1 MLCSISF
8 SGSDRQV
15 GGRALDPPR
24 HRGSRSRNRPRL
36 AAPLSDDTTTLHPIP
51 TTQPQPVVAWLV
63 VTAAS
68 TPGAVGRSFK
78 ISGEESVIG
87 RSPEAQVRLMEEG
100 VSRKHARII
109 RTAEGKFELTDLA
122 STNGTYLN
130 GTRLGGP
137 GRLDEGDRVQLGGQ
151 CSLRFTFKETSDGDE
166 NLREALAAAQVAT
179 FSLDLRSSV
188 ISWNETVER
197 VVGAPAGTLSR
208 TALPTMD
215 FVHADDRERVRG
227 AVDAAVQG
235 RRQFDAEFRF
245 IRPGAEGSLWV
256 AAKGNVM
263 RDADD
268 TPLRI
273 VGTLMD
279 VSARKQTEQE
289 LRREA
294 LLFGS
299 LNDGVIFLDLQGNV
313 VDWNTSAE
321 RLFGYSKGE
330 VLGRAWSD
338 VLKLSESNLQA
349 TVLAA
354 LKRYG
359 RWSREV
365 VALRKDGSETFCE
378 VTVVPLR
385 DAEGRHIATIAVHRD
400 IGERRAMQAQ
410 LLVAS
415 RLASVGTLAAGV
427 AHEINNPLAFVN
439 ANVLYLADE
448 LERFRT
454 ALGPATD
461 EILQLVAETR
471 QGVERIGLIVRDLKA
486 FSRVDS
492 EDVSAVVD
500 VRKVL
505 AFAEKMAGKE
515 MRQRARVLRDIQ
527 QVPMVKANESRLG
540 QVFLNLLLN
549 AAQAIPDGAAAEHE
563 IRIRTRTDGLGRA
576 VVEVSDTGR
585 GIPEELRARV
595 FDPFFTT
602 KPVGEGTGLGLSICL
617 GIVRSLGGEI
627 LLESEVGEGSTFRV
641 ALPPHQPERV
651 TAVYPAAEAP
661 PAQPV
666 RLLVVDDE
674 PYICTA
680 IQRLLRRE
688 HRVTA
693 LTTVREAL
701 ALLETGERFD
711 VILSDLMMPEQNGED
726 FYKELHRVAPDQAK
740 RMIFMTGGAFTPR
753 SEEFLRSSPVPQVAK
768 PISLEMLQGA
778 IRQVVEATSRS

>member
-1 MLCSISF
+1 M
-8 SGSDRQV
+8 
-15 GGRALDPPR
+15 
-24 HRGSRSRNRPRL
+24 
-36 AAPLSDDTTTLHPIP
+36 SDDTTTLQPIP
-51 TTQPQPVVAWLV
+51 TTQPQPVTAWLV
-63 VTAAS
+63 VTAGS
-68 TPGAVGRSFK
+68 TAGTVGRTFKISAEENIVGRS
-78 ISGEESVIG
+78 
-87 RSPEAQVRLMEEG
+87 PDAQVRLLEEG
-100 VSRKHARII
+100 VSRRHARIF
-109 RTAEGKFELTDLA
+109 RNGDGKFELSDLG

-130 GTRLGGP
+130 GTRLTGP
-137 GRLDEGDRVQLGGQ
+137 GRLDEGDRIQLGGQ
-151 CSLRFTFKETSDGDE
+151 CSLRFSFHESSDGDE

-179 FSLDLRSSV
+179 FSLDLRSQV
-188 ISWNETVER
+188 IAWSETVER
-197 VVGAPAGTLSR
+197 VVGAAAGTLCR
-208 TALPTMD
+208 TSLPMMD
-215 FVHADDRERVRG
+215 FVHPDDRERVRAAVDG
-227 AVDAAVQG
+227 AVK
-235 RRQFDAEFRF
+235 RHRQLDAEFRF
-245 IRPGAEGSLWV
+245 LCPGNDSALWV
-256 AAKGNVM
+256 AAKGNVL

-299 LNDGVIFLDLQGNV
+299 LNDGVIFLDLQGQV
-313 VDWNTSAE
+313 VDWNASAE

-338 VLKLSESNLQA
+338 VLRLTEHNLQG

-385 DAEGRHIATIAVHRD
+385 DSDGRHIATIAVHRD

-448 LERFRT
+448 LERFRS

-515 MRQRARVLRDIQ
+515 MRQRARVIRDIQ
-527 QVPMVKANESRLG
+527 PVPMVKANESRLG

-549 AAQAIPDGAAAEHE
+549 AAQAIPDGAAAENE

-627 LLESEVGEGSTFRV
+627 LLESEVDEGSTFRV
-641 ALPPHQPERV
+641 ALPAHQPERA
-651 TAVYPAAEAP
+651 TAVFPAP
-661 PAQPV
+661 GVPATARV
-666 RLLVVDDE
+666 KLLVVDDE

-688 HRVTA
+688 HQVTA
-693 LTTVREAL
+693 LTTVREAM
-701 ALLETGERFD
+701 ALLDTGERFD

-726 FYKELHRVAPDQAK
+726 FYKELSRIAPDQAR
-740 RMIFMTGGAFTPR
+740 RMIFMTGGAFTTR

-778 IRQVVEATSRS
+778 IRQVVLRASQAA

>member
-1 MLCSISF
+1 M
-8 SGSDRQV
+8 
-15 GGRALDPPR
+15 
-24 HRGSRSRNRPRL
+24 
-36 AAPLSDDTTTLHPIP
+36 SDDTTTLHPIP
-51 TTQPQPVVAWLV
+51 TTQPQPVTAWLV
-63 VTAAS
+63 VTAGS
-68 TPGAVGRSFK
+68 SPGTVGRSFK
-78 ISGEESVIG
+78 INGDESIVG

-100 VSRKHARII
+100 VSRKHARIL
-109 RTAEGKFELTDLA
+109 RSAEGKFELTDLG

-130 GTRLGGP
+130 GTRLTGP

-151 CSLRFTFKETSDGDE
+151 CSLRFTFKESSDGDE
-166 NLREALAAAQVAT
+166 NLREALAAAHVAT
-179 FSLDLRSSV
+179 FSLDLRNQI
-188 ISWNETVER
+188 ISWSETVER

-208 TALPTMD
+208 SALPMMD

-227 AVDAAVQG
+227 AVEAAVQG
-235 RRQFDAEFRF
+235 RRQLDAEFRF
-245 IRPGAEGSLWV
+245 IRPGAEGALWV

-294 LLFGS
+294 LLFES

-313 VDWNTSAE
+313 VDWNSSAE

-338 VLKLSESNLQA
+338 VLKLSEHNLQA

-354 LKRYG
+354 LRRYG

-427 AHEINNPLAFVN
+427 AHGINNPLAFVN

-448 LERFRT
+448 LERFRS

-461 EILQLVAETR
+461 EVLQLVAETR
-471 QGVERIGLIVRDLKA
+471 QGVERIRPHRPRPQGLQPGRLGG
-486 FSRVDS
+486 RVGAGRRAQGARLRR
-492 EDVSAVVD
+492 EDGRQGDAAAGARASVSIQPVPTVEGQRVAARPGVP
-500 VRKVL
+500 
-505 AFAEKMAGKE
+505 EPP
-515 MRQRARVLRDIQ
+515 RQRRAGHPRGTPR
-527 QVPMVKANESRLG
+527 PRTRSAS
-540 QVFLNLLLN
+540 
-549 AAQAIPDGAAAEHE
+549 
-563 IRIRTRTDGLGRA
+563 RTRTDGRA
-576 VVEVSDTGR
+576 GSSSRSSDTGR
-585 GIPEELRARV
+585 GIP
-595 FDPFFTT
+595 P
-602 KPVGEGTGLGLSICL
+602 
-617 GIVRSLGGEI
+617 
-627 LLESEVGEGSTFRV
+627 EVGPRPGVRRRSSPPSRSASAPGSACRSATASCAASAARSPSRAEVGKGSIFRV
-641 ALPPHQPERV
+641 ASCHQPERSTQV
-651 TAVYPAAEAP
+651 FPAPELP
-661 PAQPV
+661 PPRRV

-674 PYICTA
+674 PKICSA
-680 IQRLLRRE
+680 IHRLLRRE
-688 HRVTA
+688 HGVTA
-693 LTTVREAL
+693 LTTARDAL
-701 ALLETGERFD
+701 PRIEDGRALRRDPLRPHDAGAERD
-711 VILSDLMMPEQNGED
+711 GPLQRAQ
-726 FYKELHRVAPDQAK
+726 RVAPDQAQ
-740 RMIFMTGGAFTPR
+740 RVVLLTGGAFTPR

-778 IRQVVEATSRS
+778 IRQVVKATSRN

>member
-1 MLCSISF
+1 
-8 SGSDRQV
+8 V
-15 GGRALDPPR
+15 
-24 HRGSRSRNRPRL
+24 
-36 AAPLSDDTTTLHPIP
+36 SDDTTTLHPIP
-51 TTQPQPVVAWLV
+51 TTQPQPVAAWLV

-68 TPGAVGRSFK
+68 TPGTVGRTFKINGEESIVGRS
-78 ISGEESVIG
+78 
-87 RSPEAQVRLMEEG
+87 PDAQVRLMEEG
-100 VSRKHARII
+100 VSRKHARIL
-109 RTAEGKFELTDLA
+109 RSADGKFELADLG

-130 GTRLGGP
+130 GTRLSGP

-151 CSLRFTFKETSDGDE
+151 CSLRFTFKESSDGDE
-166 NLREALAAAQVAT
+166 NLREALAAAHVAT
-179 FSLDLRSSV
+179 FSLDLRNK
-188 ISWNETVER
+188 IIGWNETVER

-208 TALPTMD
+208 SALPMMD
-215 FVHADDRERVRG
+215 FVHTDDQERVRA
-227 AVDAAVQG
+227 AVESAVQG
-235 RRQFDAEFRF
+235 RRQLDAEFRF
-245 IRPGAEGSLWV
+245 IRPGTEGALWV

-294 LLFGS
+294 LLFES
-299 LNDGVIFLDLQGNV
+299 LNDGVIFLDLQGGV

-330 VLGRAWSD
+330 VLGRPWSE
-338 VLKLSESNLQA
+338 VLRLSEHNLQA

-448 LERFRT
+448 LERFRS

-461 EILQLVAETR
+461 EVLQLVTETR

-492 EDVSAVVD
+492 EDVSALVD

-527 QVPMVKANESRLG
+527 QVPTVKANESRLG

-585 GIPEELRARV
+585 GIPEDLRARV

-602 KPVGEGTGLGLSICL
+602 RPVGEGTGLGLSICL

-627 LLESEVGEGSTFRV
+627 LLESEVGKGSTFRV
-641 ALPPHQPERV
+641 ALPAHQPER
-651 TAVYPAAEAP
+651 AAQVFAAP
-661 PAQPV
+661 ELPPPQRV
-666 RLLVVDDE
+666 KLLVVDDE

-726 FYKELHRVAPDQAK
+726 FYKELNRVAPDQAQ

-778 IRQVVEATSRS
+778 IRQVVEATSGS

>member
-1 MLCSISF
+1 M
-8 SGSDRQV
+8 
-15 GGRALDPPR
+15 
-24 HRGSRSRNRPRL
+24 
-36 AAPLSDDTTTLHPIP
+36 SDDTTTLHPIP
-51 TTQPQPVVAWLV
+51 TTQPQPVTAWLV
-63 VTAAS
+63 VTVAS
-68 TPGAVGRSFK
+68 TPGTVGRSFK
-78 ISGEESVIG
+78 INGEESIVG

-109 RTAEGKFELTDLA
+109 RTIEGKFELTDLG

-130 GTRLGGP
+130 GTRLAGP

-166 NLREALAAAQVAT
+166 NLREALAAAHVAT
-179 FSLDLRSSV
+179 FSLDLRNGI
-188 ISWNETVER
+188 ISWSETVER
-197 VVGAPAGTLSR
+197 VVSAPAGTLSR
-208 TALPTMD
+208 SALPMMD
-215 FVHADDRERVRG
+215 FVHTDDRDRVRG
-227 AVDAAVQG
+227 AVEAAVG
-235 RRQFDAEFRF
+235 GPRQFDAEFRF
-245 IRPGAEGSLWV
+245 VRPGAEGALWV

-294 LLFGS
+294 LLFES
-299 LNDGVIFLDLQGNV
+299 LNDGVIFLDLQGSV
-313 VDWNTSAE
+313 VDWNSSAE

-338 VLKLSESNLQA
+338 VLKLSENNLQA

-448 LERFRT
+448 LERFRA

-461 EILQLVAETR
+461 EILQLVTETR

-492 EDVSAVVD
+492 EDVSALVD

-515 MRQRARVLRDIQ
+515 MRQRARVVRELQ

-540 QVFLNLLLN
+540 QVFLNILLN
-549 AAQAIPDGAAAEHE
+549 AAQAIPDGAAAENE

-627 LLESEVGEGSTFRV
+627 LLESEVGKGSTFRV
-641 ALPPHQPERV
+641 ALPAHQPERA
-651 TAVYPAAEAP
+651 TAVFPARELP
-661 PAQPV
+661 SPQRV
-666 RLLVVDDE
+666 KLLVVDDE

-726 FYKELHRVAPDQAK
+726 FYKELNRVAPDQAK

-753 SEEFLRSSPVPQVAK
+753 SEEFLRSSPVPQVSK

-778 IRQVVEATSRS
+778 IRQVVEATSRN

>member
-1 MLCSISF
+1 M
-8 SGSDRQV
+8 
-15 GGRALDPPR
+15 
-24 HRGSRSRNRPRL
+24 
-36 AAPLSDDTTTLHPIP
+36 SDDTTTLHPIP
-51 TTQPQPVVAWLV
+51 TTQPQPVAAWLV

-68 TPGAVGRSFK
+68 TPGTVGRTFKINGEESIVGRS
-78 ISGEESVIG
+78 
-87 RSPEAQVRLMEEG
+87 PDAQVRLMEEG
-100 VSRKHARII
+100 VSRKHARIL
-109 RTAEGKFELTDLA
+109 RSADGKFELADLG

-130 GTRLGGP
+130 GTRLSGP

-151 CSLRFTFKETSDGDE
+151 CSLRFTFKESSDGDE
-166 NLREALAAAQVAT
+166 NLREALAAAHVAT
-179 FSLDLRSSV
+179 FSLDLRNK
-188 ISWNETVER
+188 IIGWNETVER
-197 VVGAPAGTLSR
+197 VVGAPAGTLSHS
-208 TALPTMD
+208 ALPMMD
-215 FVHADDRERVRG
+215 FVHTDDQERVRA
-227 AVDAAVQG
+227 AVESAVQG
-235 RRQFDAEFRF
+235 RRQLDAEFRF
-245 IRPGAEGSLWV
+245 IRPGTEGGLWV

-294 LLFGS
+294 LLFES
-299 LNDGVIFLDLQGNV
+299 LNDGVIFLDLQGGV

-330 VLGRAWSD
+330 VLGRPWSE
-338 VLKLSESNLQA
+338 VLRLSEHNLQA

-448 LERFRT
+448 LERFRS

-461 EILQLVAETR
+461 EVLQLVTETR

-492 EDVSAVVD
+492 EDVSALVD

-527 QVPMVKANESRLG
+527 QVPTVKANESRLG

-585 GIPEELRARV
+585 GIPEDLRARV

-602 KPVGEGTGLGLSICL
+602 RPVGEGTGLGLSICL

-627 LLESEVGEGSTFRV
+627 LLESEVGKGSTFRV
-641 ALPPHQPERV
+641 ALPAHQPER
-651 TAVYPAAEAP
+651 AAQVFAAP
-661 PAQPV
+661 ELPPPQRV
-666 RLLVVDDE
+666 KLLVVDDE

-726 FYKELHRVAPDQAK
+726 FYKELNRVAPDQAQ

-778 IRQVVEATSRS
+778 IRQVVEATSGS

>member
-1 MLCSISF
+1 
-8 SGSDRQV
+8 
-15 GGRALDPPR
+15 
-24 HRGSRSRNRPRL
+24 
-36 AAPLSDDTTTLHPIP
+36 
-51 TTQPQPVVAWLV
+51 
-63 VTAAS
+63 
-68 TPGAVGRSFK
+68 
-78 ISGEESVIG
+78 
-87 RSPEAQVRLMEEG
+87 
-100 VSRKHARII
+100 
-109 RTAEGKFELTDLA
+109 
-122 STNGTYLN
+122 
-130 GTRLGGP
+130 
-137 GRLDEGDRVQLGGQ
+137 
-151 CSLRFTFKETSDGDE
+151 
-166 NLREALAAAQVAT
+166 
-179 FSLDLRSSV
+179 
-188 ISWNETVER
+188 
-197 VVGAPAGTLSR
+197 
-208 TALPTMD
+208 
-215 FVHADDRERVRG
+215 
-227 AVDAAVQG
+227 
-235 RRQFDAEFRF
+235 
-245 IRPGAEGSLWV
+245 
-256 AAKGNVM
+256 
-263 RDADD
+263 
-268 TPLRI
+268 
-273 VGTLMD
+273 MD

-294 LLFGS
+294 LLFES
-299 LNDGVIFLDLQGNV
+299 LNDGVIFLDLQGSV

-338 VLKLSESNLQA
+338 VLKLSEHNLQA

-385 DAEGRHIATIAVHRD
+385 DADGRHIATIAVHRD

-439 ANVLYLADE
+439 ANILYLADE
-448 LERFRT
+448 LERFRS
-454 ALGPATD
+454 AVGPATD

-492 EDVSAVVD
+492 EDTSAVVD

-515 MRQRARVLRDIQ
+515 MRQRARVVRDIQ

-549 AAQAIPDGAAAEHE
+549 AAQAIPDGAAPENE

-585 GIPEELRARV
+585 GIPEDLRARV

-617 GIVRSLGGEI
+617 GIVRSIGGEI

-641 ALPPHQPERV
+641 ALPPHQPDRATAIFPSPDLPPQRV
-651 TAVYPAAEAP
+651 K
-661 PAQPV
+661 
-666 RLLVVDDE
+666 LLVVDDE

-701 ALLETGERFD
+701 ALLESGERFD

-726 FYKELHRVAPDQAK
+726 FYKELNRVAPDQAK
-740 RMIFMTGGAFTPR
+740 RMIFMTGGAFTAR

-778 IRQVVEATSRS
+778 IRQVVAATARN

>member
-1 MLCSISF
+1 M
-8 SGSDRQV
+8 
-15 GGRALDPPR
+15 
-24 HRGSRSRNRPRL
+24 
-36 AAPLSDDTTTLHPIP
+36 SDDTTTLQPIP
-51 TTQPQPVVAWLV
+51 TTQPQPVTAWLV
-63 VTAAS
+63 VTAGS
-68 TPGAVGRSFK
+68 SPGVVGRSFR
-78 ISGEESVIG
+78 INVEEALIG
-87 RSPEAQVRLMEEG
+87 RSPEAQVRLLEEG
-100 VSRKHARII
+100 VSRRHARLT
-109 RTAEGKFELTDLA
+109 RSPEGNYALVDLG

-130 GTRLGGP
+130 GTRLEGSAS
-137 GRLDEGDRVQLGGQ
+137 RLEEGDRVQLGGQ
-151 CSLRFTFKETSDGDE
+151 CTLRFSFYESSDGDE

-179 FSLDLRSSV
+179 FSLDFRSQV

-208 TALPTMD
+208 TALPFLE
-215 FVHADDRERVRG
+215 FVHPDDRGRLS
-227 AVDAAVQG
+227 AAAEAAAEG
-235 RRQFDAEFRF
+235 RRQFDTEFRF
-245 IRPGAEGSLWV
+245 IRPDSDGALWV
-256 AAKGNVM
+256 AAKGNVL
-263 RDADD
+263 RDVDD

-294 LLFGS
+294 LLFES
-299 LNDGVIFLDLQGNV
+299 LNDGVIFLDLQGNI
-313 VDWNTSAE
+313 VDWNSSAE
-321 RLFGYSKGE
+321 RLFGYCKGE
-330 VLGRAWSD
+330 VLGRSWSE
-338 VLKLSESNLQA
+338 VLKLAEPNLQA

-354 LKRYG
+354 LKRFG

-365 VALRKDGSETFCE
+365 VALRKDGSESFCE
-378 VTVVPLR
+378 VTVLPLR
-385 DAEGRHIATIAVHRD
+385 DADGRHIASIGVHRD

-439 ANVLYLADE
+439 ANVLYLGDE
-448 LERFRT
+448 LERHRQ
-454 ALGPATD
+454 AVGPATD
-461 EILQLVAETR
+461 ELLQLVAETR

-492 EDVSAVVD
+492 EDISSVVD

-515 MRQRARVLRDIQ
+515 MRQRARVVREIQ
-527 QVPMVKANESRLG
+527 PVPPVKANESRLG

-549 AAQAIPDGAAAEHE
+549 AAQAIPDGAAPDHE

-585 GIPEELRARV
+585 GIPEDLRARV

-627 LLESEVGEGSTFRV
+627 LLDSEVGRGSTFRV
-641 ALPPHQPERV
+641 ALPAHQAERT
-651 TAVYPAAEAP
+651 TAVFPAPELP
-661 PAQPV
+661 SQPRV

-674 PYICTA
+674 PYICSA

-688 HRVTA
+688 HQVTA
-693 LTTVREAL
+693 LTTVKDAMSL
-701 ALLETGERFD
+701 VQGGERFD

-726 FYKELHRVAPDQAK
+726 FYKELNRVDPDQAR
-740 RMIFMTGGAFTPR
+740 RMIFMTGGAYTPR
-753 SEEFLRSSPVPQVAK
+753 SEEFLRSSRLPQVSK
-768 PISLEMLQGA
+768 PLSLEVLQGA
-778 IRQVVEATSRS
+778 IRQVVDNASGA

>member
-1 MLCSISF
+1 
-8 SGSDRQV
+8 
-15 GGRALDPPR
+15 
-24 HRGSRSRNRPRL
+24 
-36 AAPLSDDTTTLHPIP
+36 LSDDTTTLHPIP

-100 VSRKHARII
+100 VSRRHARII
-109 RTAEGKFELTDLA
+109 RSAEGKFELTDLG

-130 GTRLGGP
+130 GTRVGGP

-208 TALPTMD
+208 TALPMVD
-215 FVHADDRERVRG
+215 FVHADDGDRIRG
-227 AVDAAVQG
+227 AVDSAVQG

-515 MRQRARVLRDIQ
+515 MRQRARLLRDIQ

-549 AAQAIPDGAAAEHE
+549 AAQAIPDGAAAENE
-563 IRIRTRTDGLGRA
+563 IRVRTRTDGLGRA

-627 LLESEVGEGSTFRV
+627 LLESEVGKGSTFRV
-641 ALPPHQPERV
+641 ALPPHQPERT
-651 TAVYPAAEAP
+651 TAVFPAPEAP
-661 PAQPV
+661 PQQPV
-666 RLLVVDDE
+666 KLLVVDDE

>member
-1 MLCSISF
+1 
-8 SGSDRQV
+8 V
-15 GGRALDPPR
+15 
-24 HRGSRSRNRPRL
+24 
-36 AAPLSDDTTTLHPIP
+36 SDDTTTLHPIP
-51 TTQPQPVVAWLV
+51 TTQPQPVAAWLV

-68 TPGAVGRSFK
+68 TPGTVGRSFK
-78 ISGEESVIG
+78 INGDESIVG
-87 RSPEAQVRLMEEG
+87 RSPEAQVRLLEEG

-109 RTAEGKFELTDLA
+109 RSPEGKFELTDLG

-130 GTRLGGP
+130 GTRLAGP

-166 NLREALAAAQVAT
+166 NLREALAAAHVAT
-179 FSLDLRSSV
+179 FSLDLRNE
-188 ISWNETVER
+188 IITWNETVEQ

-208 TALPTMD
+208 SALPMMD
-215 FVHADDRERVRG
+215 FVHSDDRARVRSL
-227 AVDAAVQG
+227 VESAVQG

-245 IRPGAEGSLWV
+245 IRPGGEGALWV

-294 LLFGS
+294 LLFES
-299 LNDGVIFLDLQGNV
+299 LNDGVIFLDLQGSV
-313 VDWNTSAE
+313 VDWNSSAE

-338 VLKLSESNLQA
+338 VLKLSEHNLQA

-439 ANVLYLADE
+439 ANILYLADE
-448 LERFRT
+448 LERFRS
-454 ALGPATD
+454 AVGPATD

-492 EDVSAVVD
+492 EDTSAVVD

-515 MRQRARVLRDIQ
+515 MRQRARVVRDIQ
-527 QVPMVKANESRLG
+527 PVPMVKANESRLG

-549 AAQAIPDGAAAEHE
+549 AAQAIPDGAATENE

-585 GIPEELRARV
+585 GIPEDLRARV

-641 ALPPHQPERV
+641 ALPPHQPDRATVVFPNAELPPLQRV
-651 TAVYPAAEAP
+651 K
-661 PAQPV
+661 
-666 RLLVVDDE
+666 LLVVDDE

-701 ALLETGERFD
+701 ALLESGERFD

-726 FYKELHRVAPDQAK
+726 FYKELNRVAPDQAR

-753 SEEFLRSSPVPQVAK
+753 SEEFLRTSPVPQVAK

-778 IRQVVEATSRS
+778 IRQVVEATAPS

>member
-1 MLCSISF
+1 
-8 SGSDRQV
+8 
-15 GGRALDPPR
+15 
-24 HRGSRSRNRPRL
+24 
-36 AAPLSDDTTTLHPIP
+36 
-51 TTQPQPVVAWLV
+51 
-63 VTAAS
+63 
-68 TPGAVGRSFK
+68 
-78 ISGEESVIG
+78 
-87 RSPEAQVRLMEEG
+87 
-100 VSRKHARII
+100 
-109 RTAEGKFELTDLA
+109 
-122 STNGTYLN
+122 
-130 GTRLGGP
+130 
-137 GRLDEGDRVQLGGQ
+137 
-151 CSLRFTFKETSDGDE
+151 
-166 NLREALAAAQVAT
+166 
-179 FSLDLRSSV
+179 
-188 ISWNETVER
+188 
-197 VVGAPAGTLSR
+197 
-208 TALPTMD
+208 
-215 FVHADDRERVRG
+215 
-227 AVDAAVQG
+227 
-235 RRQFDAEFRF
+235 
-245 IRPGAEGSLWV
+245 V

-448 LERFRT
+448 LERFRS

-585 GIPEELRARV
+585 GIPRSCGPGSSTPSSLPSRWARARA
-595 FDPFFTT
+595 
-602 KPVGEGTGLGLSICL
+602 SAC
-617 GIVRSLGGEI
+617 RSAWASCGRSAARSSSSRRSARAAPSGWR
-627 LLESEVGEGSTFRV
+627 SRPTSRSGRPRCSRCRG
-641 ALPPHQPERV
+641 A
-651 TAVYPAAEAP
+651 PAAA
-661 PAQPV
+661 V
-666 RLLVVDDE
+666 KLLVVDDE

-693 LTTVREAL
+693 LTTCARRWPCSRPAS
-701 ALLETGERFD
+701 AST
-711 VILSDLMMPEQNGED
+711 S
-726 FYKELHRVAPDQAK
+726 
-740 RMIFMTGGAFTPR
+740 
-753 SEEFLRSSPVPQVAK
+753 SSP
-768 PISLEMLQGA
+768 
-778 IRQVVEATSRS
+778 TS

>member
-1 MLCSISF
+1 M
-8 SGSDRQV
+8 
-15 GGRALDPPR
+15 
-24 HRGSRSRNRPRL
+24 
-36 AAPLSDDTTTLHPIP
+36 SDDTTTLHPIP
-51 TTQPQPVVAWLV
+51 TTQPQPVAAWLV

-68 TPGAVGRSFK
+68 TPGTVGRSFK
-78 ISGEESVIG
+78 ISGEESVVG

-100 VSRKHARII
+100 VSRKHARIL
-109 RTAEGKFELTDLA
+109 RSADGKFELSDLG

-130 GTRLGGP
+130 GTRLAGP

-151 CSLRFTFKETSDGDE
+151 CSLRFTFKESSDGDE
-166 NLREALAAAQVAT
+166 NLREALAAAHVAT
-179 FSLDLRSSV
+179 FSLDLRNQI

-208 TALPTMD
+208 SSLPVMD
-215 FVHADDRERVRG
+215 FVHADDQERVRG
-227 AVDAAVQG
+227 AVEAAVQG

-245 IRPGAEGSLWV
+245 IRPGVEGALWV

-294 LLFGS
+294 LLFES

-313 VDWNTSAE
+313 VDWNSSAE

-330 VLGRAWSD
+330 VLGRTWSD
-338 VLKLSESNLQA
+338 VLKLSEHNLQA

-365 VALRKDGSETFCE
+365 VALRK
-378 VTVVPLR
+378 
-385 DAEGRHIATIAVHRD
+385 GRHIATIAVHRD

-448 LERFRT
+448 LERLRS

-461 EILQLVAETR
+461 EVLQLVTETR

-505 AFAEKMAGKE
+505 ACAEKMAGKE

-527 QVPMVKANESRLG
+527 AVPMVKANESRLG

-576 VVEVSDTGR
+576 VVRATRDAVAA
-585 GIPEELRARV
+585 LRVLLPSLRV
-595 FDPFFTT
+595 
-602 KPVGEGTGLGLSICL
+602 
-617 GIVRSLGGEI
+617 
-627 LLESEVGEGSTFRV
+627 
-641 ALPPHQPERV
+641 
-651 TAVYPAAEAP
+651 
-661 PAQPV
+661 
-666 RLLVVDDE
+666 
-674 PYICTA
+674 
-680 IQRLLRRE
+680 
-688 HRVTA
+688 
-693 LTTVREAL
+693 
-701 ALLETGERFD
+701 
-711 VILSDLMMPEQNGED
+711 
-726 FYKELHRVAPDQAK
+726 
-740 RMIFMTGGAFTPR
+740 
-753 SEEFLRSSPVPQVAK
+753 
-768 PISLEMLQGA
+768 
-778 IRQVVEATSRS
+778 

>member
-1 MLCSISF
+1 MTPATD
-8 SGSDRQV
+8 GSHAPWAGEAR
-15 GGRALDPPR
+15 RAT
-24 HRGSRSRNRPRL
+24 
-36 AAPLSDDTTTLHPIP
+36 LSDDTTTLHPIP
-51 TTQPQPVVAWLV
+51 TTQPQPVTAWLV
-63 VTAAS
+63 VTTAA
-68 TPGAVGRSFK
+68 TPGTVGRSFRL
-78 ISGEESVIG
+78 SVDEAIVG

-100 VSRKHARII
+100 VSRRHARIL
-109 RTAEGKFELTDLA
+109 RTPEGKFELTDLG

-130 GTRLGGP
+130 GTKLADP

-151 CSLRFTFKETSDGDE
+151 CTLRFTFKETSDGDE

-179 FSLDLRSSV
+179 FSLDLRNQ
-188 ISWNETVER
+188 IIGWNETVER

-208 TALPTMD
+208 TALPMMD
-215 FVHADDRERVRG
+215 FVHPDDRERIRG
-227 AVDAAVQG
+227 AVEAAVQG

-245 IRPGAEGSLWV
+245 IRPGNEGSLWV
-256 AAKGNVM
+256 AVKGNVM

-294 LLFGS
+294 LLFES

-313 VDWNTSAE
+313 VDWNSSAE

-338 VLKLSESNLQA
+338 VLKLSENNLQA

-354 LKRYG
+354 LRRYG

-448 LERFRT
+448 LERSRS

-492 EDVSAVVD
+492 EDVTAVVD

-527 QVPMVKANESRLG
+527 PVPMVKANESRLG

-549 AAQAIPDGAAAEHE
+549 AAQAIPDGAATEHE

-617 GIVRSLGGEI
+617 GIVRSLGGR
-627 LLESEVGEGSTFRV
+627 SSSSPRW
-641 ALPPHQPERV
+641 A
-651 TAVYPAAEAP
+651 
-661 PAQPV
+661 
-666 RLLVVDDE
+666 
-674 PYICTA
+674 
-680 IQRLLRRE
+680 
-688 HRVTA
+688 
-693 LTTVREAL
+693 REA
-701 ALLETGERFD
+701 ASGW
-711 VILSDLMMPEQNGED
+711 P
-726 FYKELHRVAPDQAK
+726 
-740 RMIFMTGGAFTPR
+740 
-753 SEEFLRSSPVPQVAK
+753 SPP
-768 PISLEMLQGA
+768 
-778 IRQVVEATSRS
+778 TSRNGRPPPSPRRGFRRPRR

>member
-1 MLCSISF
+1 M
-8 SGSDRQV
+8 
-15 GGRALDPPR
+15 
-24 HRGSRSRNRPRL
+24 
-36 AAPLSDDTTTLHPIP
+36 SDDTTTLHPIP
-51 TTQPQPVVAWLV
+51 TTQPQPVSAWLV
-63 VTAAS
+63 VTAGS
-68 TPGAVGRSFK
+68 NPGAVGRTFR
-78 ISGEESVIG
+78 INVEDALIG
-87 RSPEAQVRLMEEG
+87 RSPEAQVRLLEEG
-100 VSRKHARII
+100 VSRRHARLT
-109 RTAEGKFELTDLA
+109 RSTEGQYALVDLG

-130 GTRLGGP
+130 GTRLAGSSA
-137 GRLDEGDRVQLGGQ
+137 RLEEGDRVQLGGQ
-151 CSLRFTFKETSDGDE
+151 CTLRFSLYESSDGDE

-179 FSLDLRSSV
+179 FSLDLRSQV

-197 VVGAPAGTLSR
+197 VVGSPAGTLSR
-208 TALPTMD
+208 TALPFLE
-215 FVHADDRERVRG
+215 FVHAEDRNRLS
-227 AVDAAVQG
+227 AAVESAAEG
-235 RRQFDAEFRF
+235 RRQFDTEFRF
-245 IRPGAEGSLWV
+245 LSPDSEGALWV
-256 AAKGNVM
+256 AAKGNVL
-263 RDADD
+263 RDVDD

-294 LLFGS
+294 LLFES
-299 LNDGVIFLDLQGNV
+299 LNDGVIFLDLQGNI
-313 VDWNTSAE
+313 VDWNSSAE
-321 RLFGYSKGE
+321 RLFGHCKSE
-330 VLGRAWSD
+330 VLGQSWSE
-338 VLKLSESNLQA
+338 VLKLAEPNLQA

-354 LKRYG
+354 LKRFG

-365 VALRKDGSETFCE
+365 VALRKDGSESFCE
-378 VTVVPLR
+378 VTVLPLR
-385 DAEGRHIATIAVHRD
+385 DADGRHIASIGVHRD

-439 ANVLYLADE
+439 ANILYLGDE
-448 LERFRT
+448 LERHRE
-454 ALGPATD
+454 AVGPATD
-461 EILQLVAETR
+461 ELLQLVAETR

-492 EDVSAVVD
+492 EDVSSVVD

-515 MRQRARVLRDIQ
+515 MRQRARVVREIQ
-527 QVPMVKANESRLG
+527 PVPPIKANESRLG

-576 VVEVSDTGR
+576 VVEISDTGR
-585 GIPEELRARV
+585 GIPDELRARV

-627 LLESEVGEGSTFRV
+627 LLESEVGRGSTFRV
-641 ALPPHQPERV
+641 ALPPHQSERT
-651 TAVYPAAEAP
+651 TAVFPAP
-661 PAQPV
+661 DVPTQPRV

-688 HRVTA
+688 HQVTA
-693 LTTVREAL
+693 LTTVKDAMSLVE
-701 ALLETGERFD
+701 GGQRFD

-726 FYKELHRVAPDQAK
+726 FYKELHRVDPDQAR
-740 RMIFMTGGAFTPR
+740 RMIFMTGGAYTPR
-753 SEEFLRSSPVPQVAK
+753 SEEFLRSSRLPQVSK
-768 PISLEMLQGA
+768 PLSLEVLQGA
-778 IRQVVEATSRS
+778 IRLVVDTASQA

>member
-1 MLCSISF
+1 
-8 SGSDRQV
+8 V
-15 GGRALDPPR
+15 
-24 HRGSRSRNRPRL
+24 
-36 AAPLSDDTTTLHPIP
+36 SDDTTTLHPIP
-51 TTQPQPVVAWLV
+51 TTQPQPVAAWLV

-68 TPGAVGRSFK
+68 TPGTVGRTFKINGEESIVGRS
-78 ISGEESVIG
+78 
-87 RSPEAQVRLMEEG
+87 PDAQVRLMEEG
-100 VSRKHARII
+100 VSRKHARIL
-109 RTAEGKFELTDLA
+109 RSADGKFELADLG

-130 GTRLGGP
+130 GTRLSGP

-151 CSLRFTFKETSDGDE
+151 CSLRFTFKESSDGDE
-166 NLREALAAAQVAT
+166 NLREALAAAHVAT
-179 FSLDLRSSV
+179 FSLDLRNK
-188 ISWNETVER
+188 IIGWNETVER

-208 TALPTMD
+208 SALPMMD
-215 FVHADDRERVRG
+215 FVHTDDQERVRA
-227 AVDAAVQG
+227 AVESAVQG
-235 RRQFDAEFRF
+235 RRQLDAEFRF
-245 IRPGAEGSLWV
+245 IRPGTEGGLWV

-294 LLFGS
+294 LLFES
-299 LNDGVIFLDLQGNV
+299 LNDGVIFLDLQGGV

-330 VLGRAWSD
+330 VLGRPWSE
-338 VLKLSESNLQA
+338 VLRLSEHNLQA

-448 LERFRT
+448 LERFRS

-461 EILQLVAETR
+461 EVLQLVTETR

-492 EDVSAVVD
+492 EDVSALVD

-527 QVPMVKANESRLG
+527 QVPTVKANESRLG

-585 GIPEELRARV
+585 GIPEDLRARV

-627 LLESEVGEGSTFRV
+627 LLESEVGKGSTFRV
-641 ALPPHQPERV
+641 ALPAHQPER
-651 TAVYPAAEAP
+651 AAQVFAAP
-661 PAQPV
+661 ELPPPQRV
-666 RLLVVDDE
+666 KLLVVDDE

-726 FYKELHRVAPDQAK
+726 FYKELNRVAPDQAQ

-778 IRQVVEATSRS
+778 IRQVVEATSGS

>member
-1 MLCSISF
+1 M
-8 SGSDRQV
+8 
-15 GGRALDPPR
+15 
-24 HRGSRSRNRPRL
+24 
-36 AAPLSDDTTTLHPIP
+36 SDDTTTLQPIP
-51 TTQPQPVVAWLV
+51 TTQPQPVTAWLV
-63 VTAAS
+63 VTAGS
-68 TPGAVGRSFK
+68 SPGAVGRSFR
-78 ISGEESVIG
+78 INVEEALIG
-87 RSPEAQVRLMEEG
+87 RSPEAQVRLLEEG
-100 VSRKHARII
+100 VSRRHARLT
-109 RTAEGKFELTDLA
+109 RSPEGNYALVDLG

-130 GTRLGGP
+130 GTRLEGSAS
-137 GRLDEGDRVQLGGQ
+137 RLEEGDRVQLGGQ
-151 CSLRFTFKETSDGDE
+151 CTLRFSFYESSDGDE

-179 FSLDLRSSV
+179 FSLDFRSQV

-208 TALPTMD
+208 TALPFLE
-215 FVHADDRERVRG
+215 FVHPDDRGRLS
-227 AVDAAVQG
+227 AAAEAAAEG
-235 RRQFDAEFRF
+235 RRQFDTEFRF
-245 IRPGAEGSLWV
+245 IRPDSDGALWV
-256 AAKGNVM
+256 AAKGNVL
-263 RDADD
+263 RDVDD

-294 LLFGS
+294 LLFES
-299 LNDGVIFLDLQGNV
+299 LNDGVIFLDLQGNI
-313 VDWNTSAE
+313 VDWNSSAE
-321 RLFGYSKGE
+321 RLFGYCKGE
-330 VLGRAWSD
+330 VLGRSWSE
-338 VLKLSESNLQA
+338 VLKLAEPNLQA

-354 LKRYG
+354 LKRFG

-365 VALRKDGSETFCE
+365 VALRKDGSESFCE
-378 VTVVPLR
+378 VTVLPLR
-385 DAEGRHIATIAVHRD
+385 DADGRHIASIGVHRD

-439 ANVLYLADE
+439 ANVLYLGDE
-448 LERFRT
+448 LERHRQ
-454 ALGPATD
+454 AVGPATD
-461 EILQLVAETR
+461 ELLQLVAETR

-492 EDVSAVVD
+492 EDISSVVD

-515 MRQRARVLRDIQ
+515 MRQRAQVVREIQ
-527 QVPMVKANESRLG
+527 PVPPVKANESRLG

-549 AAQAIPDGAAAEHE
+549 AAQAIPDGAAPDHE

-585 GIPEELRARV
+585 GIPEDLRARV

-627 LLESEVGEGSTFRV
+627 LLDSEVGRGSTFRV
-641 ALPPHQPERV
+641 ALPAHQAERT
-651 TAVYPAAEAP
+651 TAVFPAPELP
-661 PAQPV
+661 SQPRV

-674 PYICTA
+674 PYICSA

-688 HRVTA
+688 HQVTA
-693 LTTVREAL
+693 LTTVKDAMSL
-701 ALLETGERFD
+701 VQGGERFD

-726 FYKELHRVAPDQAK
+726 FYKELNRVDPDQAR
-740 RMIFMTGGAFTPR
+740 RMIFMTGGAYTPR
-753 SEEFLRSSPVPQVAK
+753 SEEFLRSSRLPQVSK
-768 PISLEMLQGA
+768 PLSLEVLQGA
-778 IRQVVEATSRS
+778 IRQVVDNASGA

>member
-1 MLCSISF
+1 M
-8 SGSDRQV
+8 
-15 GGRALDPPR
+15 
-24 HRGSRSRNRPRL
+24 
-36 AAPLSDDTTTLHPIP
+36 SDDTTTLHPIP
-51 TTQPQPVVAWLV
+51 TTQPQPVAAWLV
-63 VTAAS
+63 VTTAA
-68 TPGAVGRSFK
+68 TPGTVGRSFK
-78 ISGEESVIG
+78 IGGDEAIVG
-87 RSPEAQVRLMEEG
+87 RSPDAQVRLMEEG
-100 VSRKHARII
+100 VSRKHARIL
-109 RTAEGKFELTDLA
+109 RTGEGKFELTDLG

-130 GTRLGGP
+130 GTRLAGP

-166 NLREALAAAQVAT
+166 NLREALAAAHVAT
-179 FSLDLRSSV
+179 FSLDLRNQ
-188 ISWNETVER
+188 IIGWNETVER
-197 VVGAPAGTLSR
+197 VVSAPAGTLSR
-208 TALPTMD
+208 SSLPMMD
-215 FVHADDRERVRG
+215 FVHGDDRERVLG
-227 AVDAAVQG
+227 ALDTAVQG

-245 IRPGAEGSLWV
+245 IRPGVEGALWV

-263 RDADD
+263 RDADE

-294 LLFGS
+294 LLFES
-299 LNDGVIFLDLQGNV
+299 LNDGVIFLDLQGSV
-313 VDWNTSAE
+313 VDWNSSAE

-338 VLKLSESNLQA
+338 VLKLSEHNLQA

-359 RWSREV
+359 RWSREI

-454 ALGPATD
+454 ELGPATD
-461 EILQLVAETR
+461 EILQLVTETR

-492 EDVSAVVD
+492 EDTSAVVD

-515 MRQRARVLRDIQ
+515 MRQRARVMRDIQ
-527 QVPMVKANESRLG
+527 PVPMVKANESRLG

-549 AAQAIPDGAAAEHE
+549 AAQAIPDGAAAENE

-585 GIPEELRARV
+585 GIPEDLRARV

-627 LLESEVGEGSTFRV
+627 LLESEVGKGSAFRV
-641 ALPPHQPERV
+641 ALPAHQPERA
-651 TAVYPAAEAP
+651 TAVFPAPELP
-661 PAQPV
+661 PPQRV
-666 RLLVVDDE
+666 KLLVVDDE

-711 VILSDLMMPEQNGED
+711 VI
-726 FYKELHRVAPDQAK
+726 
-740 RMIFMTGGAFTPR
+740 
-753 SEEFLRSSPVPQVAK
+753 
-768 PISLEMLQGA
+768 
-778 IRQVVEATSRS
+778 

>member
-1 MLCSISF
+1 M
-8 SGSDRQV
+8 
-15 GGRALDPPR
+15 
-24 HRGSRSRNRPRL
+24 
-36 AAPLSDDTTTLHPIP
+36 SDDTTTLHPIP
-51 TTQPQPVVAWLV
+51 TTQPQPVTAWLV
-63 VTAAS
+63 VTTAA
-68 TPGAVGRSFK
+68 TPGAVGRSFRL
-78 ISGEESVIG
+78 SVDEATVG

-100 VSRKHARII
+100 VSRRHARIV
-109 RTAEGKFELTDLA
+109 RTSEGRFELTDLG

-130 GTRLGGP
+130 GTKLGGP

-151 CSLRFTFKETSDGDE
+151 CTLRFTFKETSDGDE

-179 FSLDLRSSV
+179 FSLDLRNQ
-188 ISWNETVER
+188 IIGWNETVER
-197 VVGAPAGTLSR
+197 VVGAPAGTLAR
-208 TALPTMD
+208 TALPVMD
-215 FVHADDRERVRG
+215 FVHPDDRERIRG

-245 IRPGAEGSLWV
+245 VRPGIEGSLWV
-256 AAKGNVM
+256 AVKGNVM

-294 LLFGS
+294 LLFES
-299 LNDGVIFLDLQGNV
+299 LNDGVIFLDLQGSV

-321 RLFGYSKGE
+321 RLFGYAKGE

-338 VLKLSESNLQA
+338 VLKLSENNLQA

-354 LKRYG
+354 LRRYG

-385 DAEGRHIATIAVHRD
+385 DGEGRHIATIAVHRD

-448 LERFRT
+448 LERCRS

-527 QVPMVKANESRLG
+527 PVPMVKANESRLG

-549 AAQAIPDGAAAEHE
+549 AAQAIPDGAATENE

-641 ALPPHQPERV
+641 ALPAHQPARS
-651 TAVYPAAEAP
+651 TAIFPAAELPSATR
-661 PAQPV
+661 V
-666 RLLVVDDE
+666 KLLVVDDE

-726 FYKELHRVAPDQAK
+726 FYKELNRVAPDQAR

-778 IRQVVEATSRS
+778 IRQVVEDTSRA

>member
-1 MLCSISF
+1 M
-8 SGSDRQV
+8 
-15 GGRALDPPR
+15 
-24 HRGSRSRNRPRL
+24 
-36 AAPLSDDTTTLHPIP
+36 SDDTTTLHPIP
-51 TTQPQPVVAWLV
+51 TTQPQPVTAWLV
-63 VTAAS
+63 VTTAAI
-68 TPGAVGRSFK
+68 PGTVGRSFK
-78 ISGEESVIG
+78 INGEESIVG
-87 RSPEAQVRLMEEG
+87 RSPDAQVRLMEEG
-100 VSRKHARII
+100 VSRKHARIV
-109 RTAEGKFELTDLA
+109 RSPEGKFELTDLG

-130 GTRLGGP
+130 GTRLAGP

-151 CSLRFTFKETSDGDE
+151 CSLRFTFKESSDGDE

-179 FSLDLRSSV
+179 FSLDLRNQV

-208 TALPTMD
+208 TPLPMAD
-215 FVHADDRERVRG
+215 FVHPDDQGRVRA
-227 AVDAAVQG
+227 AVDSAVQG

-245 IRPGAEGSLWV
+245 IRLWTEGALWV

-294 LLFGS
+294 LLFES
-299 LNDGVIFLDLQGNV
+299 LNDGVIFLDLQGSV
-313 VDWNTSAE
+313 VDWNSSAE

-354 LKRYG
+354 LRRYG

-448 LERFRT
+448 LERFRS

-492 EDVSAVVD
+492 EDVSALVD

-527 QVPMVKANESRLG
+527 PVPMVKANESRLG

-627 LLESEVGEGSTFRV
+627 LLESEVGKGSIFRV
-641 ALPPHQPERV
+641 ALPAHQPERS
-651 TAVYPAAEAP
+651 TAVFPAPDLPP
-661 PAQPV
+661 PARV
-666 RLLVVDDE
+666 KLLVVDDE

-726 FYKELHRVAPDQAK
+726 FYKELNRVAPDQAR

-778 IRQVVEATSRS
+778 IRRVVESSSRN

>member
-1 MLCSISF
+1 
-8 SGSDRQV
+8 V
-15 GGRALDPPR
+15 
-24 HRGSRSRNRPRL
+24 
-36 AAPLSDDTTTLHPIP
+36 SDDTTTLHPIP
-51 TTQPQPVVAWLV
+51 TTQPQPVAAWLV

-68 TPGAVGRSFK
+68 TPGTVGRTFKINGEESIVGRS
-78 ISGEESVIG
+78 
-87 RSPEAQVRLMEEG
+87 PDAQVRLMEEG
-100 VSRKHARII
+100 VSRKHARIL
-109 RTAEGKFELTDLA
+109 RSADGKFELADLG

-130 GTRLGGP
+130 GTRLSGP

-151 CSLRFTFKETSDGDE
+151 CSLRFTFKESSDGDE
-166 NLREALAAAQVAT
+166 NLREALAAAHVAT
-179 FSLDLRSSV
+179 FSLDLRNK
-188 ISWNETVER
+188 IIGWNETVER

-208 TALPTMD
+208 SALPMMD
-215 FVHADDRERVRG
+215 FVHTDDQERVRA
-227 AVDAAVQG
+227 AVESAVQG
-235 RRQFDAEFRF
+235 RRQLDAEFRS
-245 IRPGAEGSLWV
+245 IRPGTEGGLWV

-294 LLFGS
+294 LLFES
-299 LNDGVIFLDLQGNV
+299 LNDGVIFLDLQGGV

-330 VLGRAWSD
+330 VLGRPWSE
-338 VLKLSESNLQA
+338 VLRLSEHNLQA

-448 LERFRT
+448 LERFRS

-461 EILQLVAETR
+461 EVLQLVTETR

-492 EDVSAVVD
+492 EDVSALVD

-527 QVPMVKANESRLG
+527 QVPTVKANESRLG

-585 GIPEELRARV
+585 GIPEDLRARV

-602 KPVGEGTGLGLSICL
+602 RPVGEGTGLGLSICL

-627 LLESEVGEGSTFRV
+627 LLESEVGKGSTFRV
-641 ALPPHQPERV
+641 ALPAHQPER
-651 TAVYPAAEAP
+651 AAQVFAAP
-661 PAQPV
+661 ELPPPQRV
-666 RLLVVDDE
+666 KLLVVDDE

-726 FYKELHRVAPDQAK
+726 FYKELNRVAPDQAQ

-778 IRQVVEATSRS
+778 IRQVVEATSGS

>member
-1 MLCSISF
+1 M
-8 SGSDRQV
+8 
-15 GGRALDPPR
+15 
-24 HRGSRSRNRPRL
+24 
-36 AAPLSDDTTTLHPIP
+36 SDDTTTLHPIP
-51 TTQPQPVVAWLV
+51 TTQPQPVTAWLV
-63 VTAAS
+63 VTTAA
-68 TPGAVGRSFK
+68 TPGTVGRSFRLSADEA
-78 ISGEESVIG
+78 IVG

-100 VSRKHARII
+100 VSRRHARIL
-109 RTAEGKFELTDLA
+109 RSPEGKFELGDLG

-130 GTRLGGP
+130 GTKLAAP

-151 CSLRFTFKETSDGDE
+151 CTLRFTFKETSDGDE

-179 FSLDLRSSV
+179 FSLDLRNQ
-188 ISWNETVER
+188 IIGWNETVER

-208 TALPTMD
+208 TALPMMD
-215 FVHADDRERVRG
+215 FVHPDDRERIRG

-245 IRPGAEGSLWV
+245 IRPGNEGSLWV
-256 AAKGNVM
+256 AVKGNVM

-294 LLFGS
+294 LLFES
-299 LNDGVIFLDLQGNV
+299 LNDGVIFLDLQGSV
-313 VDWNTSAE
+313 VDWNSSAE

-338 VLKLSESNLQA
+338 VLKLTENNLQA

-354 LKRYG
+354 LRRYG

-448 LERFRT
+448 LERSRS

-492 EDVSAVVD
+492 EDVTAVVD

-527 QVPMVKANESRLG
+527 PVPMVKANESRLG

-549 AAQAIPDGAAAEHE
+549 AAQAIPDGAATEHE

-627 LLESEVGEGSTFRV
+627 LLESEVGKGSSFRV
-641 ALPPHQPERV
+641 ALPAHQPERS
-651 TAVYPAAEAP
+651 TAILPATELP
-661 PAQPV
+661 SSTPV
-666 RLLVVDDE
+666 KLLVVDDE

-701 ALLETGERFD
+701 ALLEGGERFD

-726 FYKELHRVAPDQAK
+726 FYKELNRVAPDQAR

-778 IRQVVEATSRS
+778 IRQVVEDTSRS

>member
-1 MLCSISF
+1 M
-8 SGSDRQV
+8 
-15 GGRALDPPR
+15 
-24 HRGSRSRNRPRL
+24 
-36 AAPLSDDTTTLHPIP
+36 SDDTTTLHPIP
-51 TTQPQPVVAWLV
+51 TTQPQPVAAWLV

-68 TPGAVGRSFK
+68 TPGTVGRSFK
-78 ISGEESVIG
+78 INGDESIVG
-87 RSPEAQVRLMEEG
+87 RSPEAQVRLLEEG

-109 RTAEGKFELTDLA
+109 RSPEGKFELTDLG

-130 GTRLGGP
+130 GTRLAGP

-166 NLREALAAAQVAT
+166 NLREALAAAHVAT
-179 FSLDLRSSV
+179 FSLDLRNE
-188 ISWNETVER
+188 IITWNETVEQ

-208 TALPTMD
+208 SALPMMD
-215 FVHADDRERVRG
+215 FVHSDDRARVRSL
-227 AVDAAVQG
+227 VESAVQG

-245 IRPGAEGSLWV
+245 IRPGGEGALWV

-294 LLFGS
+294 LLFES
-299 LNDGVIFLDLQGNV
+299 LNDGVIFLDLQGSV
-313 VDWNTSAE
+313 VDWNSSAE

-338 VLKLSESNLQA
+338 VLKLSEHNLQA

-439 ANVLYLADE
+439 ANILYLADE
-448 LERFRT
+448 LERFRSSV
-454 ALGPATD
+454 GPATD

-492 EDVSAVVD
+492 EDTSAVVD

-515 MRQRARVLRDIQ
+515 MRQRARVVRDIQ
-527 QVPMVKANESRLG
+527 PVPMVKANESRLG

-549 AAQAIPDGAAAEHE
+549 AAQAIPDGAATENE

-585 GIPEELRARV
+585 GIPEDLRARV

-641 ALPPHQPERV
+641 ALPPHQPERTTV
-651 TAVYPAAEAP
+651 VFPNAELP
-661 PAQPV
+661 PLQRV
-666 RLLVVDDE
+666 KLLVVDDE

-701 ALLETGERFD
+701 ALLESGERFD

-726 FYKELHRVAPDQAK
+726 FYKELNRVAPDQAR

-778 IRQVVEATSRS
+778 IRQVVEATAPS

>member
-1 MLCSISF
+1 M
-8 SGSDRQV
+8 
-15 GGRALDPPR
+15 
-24 HRGSRSRNRPRL
+24 
-36 AAPLSDDTTTLHPIP
+36 SDDTTTLHPIP
-51 TTQPQPVVAWLV
+51 TTQPQPVTAWLV
-63 VTAAS
+63 VTAGS
-68 TPGAVGRSFK
+68 SPGAVGRSFR
-78 ISGEESVIG
+78 INAEEALIG
-87 RSPEAQVRLMEEG
+87 RSPEAQVRLLEEG
-100 VSRKHARII
+100 VSRRHARLT
-109 RTAEGKFELTDLA
+109 RSSEGSYALVDLG

-130 GTRLGGP
+130 GTRLADLAA
-137 GRLDEGDRVQLGGQ
+137 RLEEGDRVQLGGQ
-151 CSLRFTFKETSDGDE
+151 CTLRFSFYESSDGDE

-179 FSLDLRSSV
+179 FSLDLRSQV

-208 TALPTMD
+208 TALRFLE
-215 FVHADDRERVRG
+215 FVHTDDRERLAA
-227 AVDAAVQG
+227 AVDAAADG

-245 IRPGAEGSLWV
+245 IRPGSEGALWV
-256 AAKGNVM
+256 AAKGNVL
-263 RDADD
+263 RDVDE

-294 LLFGS
+294 LLFES
-299 LNDGVIFLDLQGNV
+299 LNDGVIFLDLQGNI
-313 VDWNTSAE
+313 VDWNSSAE
-321 RLFGYSKGE
+321 RLFGYCKGE
-330 VLGRAWSD
+330 VLGRSWSE
-338 VLKLSESNLQA
+338 VLKLAEPNLQA

-354 LKRYG
+354 LKRFG

-365 VALRKDGSETFCE
+365 VALRKDGSESFCE
-378 VTVVPLR
+378 VTVLPLR
-385 DAEGRHIATIAVHRD
+385 DADGRHIASIGVHRD

-439 ANVLYLADE
+439 ANVLYLGDE
-448 LERFRT
+448 LERHRQ
-454 ALGPATD
+454 AVGPATD
-461 EILQLVAETR
+461 ELLQLVAETR

-492 EDVSAVVD
+492 EDISSVVD
-500 VRKVL
+500 VRNVL

-515 MRQRARVLRDIQ
+515 MRQRARVVREIQ
-527 QVPMVKANESRLG
+527 PVPPVKANESRLG

-585 GIPEELRARV
+585 GIPEDLRARV

-627 LLESEVGEGSTFRV
+627 LLDSEVGRGSTFRV
-641 ALPPHQPERV
+641 ALPAHQAERT
-651 TAVYPAAEAP
+651 TAVFPAPELP
-661 PAQPV
+661 SQPRV

-688 HRVTA
+688 HQVTA
-693 LTTVREAL
+693 LTTVKDAMSLVEG
-701 ALLETGERFD
+701 GERFD

-726 FYKELHRVAPDQAK
+726 FYKELHRVDPEQAR
-740 RMIFMTGGAFTPR
+740 RMIFMTGGAYTPR
-753 SEEFLRSSPVPQVAK
+753 SEEFLRSSRLPQVSK
-768 PISLEMLQGA
+768 PLSLEVLQGA
-778 IRQVVEATSRS
+778 IRQVVDGVSRA

>member
-1 MLCSISF
+1 M
-8 SGSDRQV
+8 
-15 GGRALDPPR
+15 
-24 HRGSRSRNRPRL
+24 
-36 AAPLSDDTTTLHPIP
+36 SDDTTTLHPIP
-51 TTQPQPVVAWLV
+51 TTQPQPVAAWLV

-68 TPGAVGRSFK
+68 TPGTVGRTFKINGEESIVGRS
-78 ISGEESVIG
+78 
-87 RSPEAQVRLMEEG
+87 PDAQVRLMEEG
-100 VSRKHARII
+100 VSRKHARIL
-109 RTAEGKFELTDLA
+109 RSADGKFELADLG

-130 GTRLGGP
+130 GTRLSGP

-151 CSLRFTFKETSDGDE
+151 CSLRFTFKESSDGDE
-166 NLREALAAAQVAT
+166 NLREALAAAHVAT
-179 FSLDLRSSV
+179 FSLDLRNK
-188 ISWNETVER
+188 IIGWNETVER

-208 TALPTMD
+208 SALPMMD
-215 FVHADDRERVRG
+215 FVHTDDQERVRA
-227 AVDAAVQG
+227 AVESAVQG
-235 RRQFDAEFRF
+235 RRQLDAEFRF
-245 IRPGAEGSLWV
+245 IRPGTEGGLWV

-294 LLFGS
+294 LLFES
-299 LNDGVIFLDLQGNV
+299 LNDGVIFLDLQGGV

-330 VLGRAWSD
+330 VLGRPWSE
-338 VLKLSESNLQA
+338 VLRLSEHNLQA

-448 LERFRT
+448 LERFRS

-461 EILQLVAETR
+461 EVLQLVTETR

-492 EDVSAVVD
+492 EDVSALVD

-527 QVPMVKANESRLG
+527 QVPTVKANESRLG

-585 GIPEELRARV
+585 GIPEDLRARV

-602 KPVGEGTGLGLSICL
+602 RPVGEGTGLGLSICL

-627 LLESEVGEGSTFRV
+627 LLESEVGKGSTFRV
-641 ALPPHQPERV
+641 ALPAHQPER
-651 TAVYPAAEAP
+651 AAQVFAAP
-661 PAQPV
+661 ELPPPQRV
-666 RLLVVDDE
+666 KLLVVDDE

-726 FYKELHRVAPDQAK
+726 FYKELNRVAPDQAQ

-778 IRQVVEATSRS
+778 IRQVVEATSGS

>member
-1 MLCSISF
+1 
-8 SGSDRQV
+8 V
-15 GGRALDPPR
+15 
-24 HRGSRSRNRPRL
+24 
-36 AAPLSDDTTTLHPIP
+36 SDDTTTLHPIP
-51 TTQPQPVVAWLV
+51 TTQPQPVTAWLV

-68 TPGAVGRSFK
+68 PGTVGRTFKINGEESIVGRS
-78 ISGEESVIG
+78 
-87 RSPEAQVRLMEEG
+87 PDAQVRLMEEG
-100 VSRKHARII
+100 VSRKHARIL
-109 RTAEGKFELTDLA
+109 RSAEGKFELADLG

-130 GTRLGGP
+130 GTRLSGP

-151 CSLRFTFKETSDGDE
+151 CSLRFTFKESSDGDE
-166 NLREALAAAQVAT
+166 NLREALAAAHVAT
-179 FSLDLRSSV
+179 FSLDLRNKI

-208 TALPTMD
+208 SSLPMMD

-227 AVDAAVQG
+227 AVESAVQG
-235 RRQFDAEFRF
+235 RRQLDAEFRF
-245 IRPGAEGSLWV
+245 IRPGGEGALWV

-294 LLFGS
+294 LLFES
-299 LNDGVIFLDLQGNV
+299 LNDGVIFLDLQGSV
-313 VDWNTSAE
+313 VDWNSSAE

-330 VLGRAWSD
+330 VLGRPWSE
-338 VLKLSESNLQA
+338 VLRLSEHNLQA

-448 LERFRT
+448 LERFRS

-461 EILQLVAETR
+461 EVLQLVTETR

-492 EDVSAVVD
+492 EDVSALVD

-527 QVPMVKANESRLG
+527 PVPTVKANESRLG

-585 GIPEELRARV
+585 GIPEDLRARV

-602 KPVGEGTGLGLSICL
+602 RPVGEGTGLGLSICL

-627 LLESEVGEGSTFRV
+627 LLESEVGKGSTFRV
-641 ALPPHQPERV
+641 ALPAHQPERATQV
-651 TAVYPAAEAP
+651 FPAPELP
-661 PAQPV
+661 PPQRV
-666 RLLVVDDE
+666 KLLVVDDE

-726 FYKELHRVAPDQAK
+726 FYKELNRVAPDQAQ

-778 IRQVVEATSRS
+778 IRQVVEATSGS

>member
-1 MLCSISF
+1 
-8 SGSDRQV
+8 V
-15 GGRALDPPR
+15 
-24 HRGSRSRNRPRL
+24 
-36 AAPLSDDTTTLHPIP
+36 SDDTTTLHPIP
-51 TTQPQPVVAWLV
+51 TTQPQPVAAWLV

-68 TPGAVGRSFK
+68 TPGTMGRSFK
-78 ISGEESVIG
+78 ISGDESIVG
-87 RSPEAQVRLMEEG
+87 RSPDAQVRLLEEG
-100 VSRKHARII
+100 VSRRHARII
-109 RTAEGKFELTDLA
+109 RSPEGKFELTDLG

-130 GTRLGGP
+130 GTRLAGP
-137 GRLDEGDRVQLGGQ
+137 SRLDEGDRVQLGGQ

-166 NLREALAAAQVAT
+166 NLREALAAAHVAT
-179 FSLDLRSSV
+179 FSLDLRNE
-188 ISWNETVER
+188 IITWNETVER

-208 TALPTMD
+208 SALPMMD
-215 FVHADDRERVRG
+215 FVHADDRTRLRG
-227 AVDAAVQG
+227 AVESAAQG

-245 IRPGAEGSLWV
+245 IRPGAEGALWV

-294 LLFGS
+294 LLFES

-330 VLGRAWSD
+330 VLGRPWSD
-338 VLKLSESNLQA
+338 VLKLSEHNLQA

-448 LERFRT
+448 LERFRA

-515 MRQRARVLRDIQ
+515 MRQRARLLRDIQ

-549 AAQAIPDGAAAEHE
+549 AAQAIPDGAAAENE
-563 IRIRTRTDGLGRA
+563 IRVRTRTDGLGRA

-627 LLESEVGEGSTFRV
+627 LLESEVGKGSTFRV
-641 ALPPHQPERV
+641 ALPPHQPERT
-651 TAVYPAAEAP
+651 TAVFPAPEAP
-661 PAQPV
+661 PQQPV
-666 RLLVVDDE
+666 KLLVVDDE

>member
-1 MLCSISF
+1 M
-8 SGSDRQV
+8 
-15 GGRALDPPR
+15 
-24 HRGSRSRNRPRL
+24 
-36 AAPLSDDTTTLHPIP
+36 SDDTTTLHPIP
-51 TTQPQPVVAWLV
+51 TTQPQPVAAWLV

-68 TPGAVGRSFK
+68 TPGTVGRSFK
-78 ISGEESVIG
+78 ISGEESIVG

-109 RTAEGKFELTDLA
+109 RTLEGKFELSDLG

-130 GTRLGGP
+130 GTRLAGP

-208 TALPTMD
+208 TALPMMD

-385 DAEGRHIATIAVHRD
+385 DLEGRHIATIAVHRD

-448 LERFRT
+448 LERFRA

-527 QVPMVKANESRLG
+527 PVPMVKANESRLG

-549 AAQAIPDGAAAEHE
+549 AAQAIPDGAAAENE

-585 GIPEELRARV
+585 GIPEDLRARV

-627 LLESEVGEGSTFRV
+627 LLESVVDEGSTFRV
-641 ALPPHQPERV
+641 ALPAHQPERT
-651 TAVYPAAEAP
+651 TAVFPAPEAVLP
-661 PAQPV
+661 QRV
-666 RLLVVDDE
+666 KLLVVDDE

-778 IRQVVEATSRS
+778 IRQVVDATSRS

>member
-1 MLCSISF
+1 
-8 SGSDRQV
+8 
-15 GGRALDPPR
+15 
-24 HRGSRSRNRPRL
+24 
-36 AAPLSDDTTTLHPIP
+36 LSDDTTTLHPIP
-51 TTQPQPVVAWLV
+51 TTQPQPVTAWLV
-63 VTAAS
+63 VTTAA
-68 TPGAVGRSFK
+68 TPGAVGRSFRL
-78 ISGEESVIG
+78 SVDEATVG

-100 VSRKHARII
+100 VSRRHARIV
-109 RTAEGKFELTDLA
+109 RTSEGRFELTDLG

-130 GTRLGGP
+130 GTKLGGP

-151 CSLRFTFKETSDGDE
+151 CTLRFTFKETSDGDE

-179 FSLDLRSSV
+179 FSLDLRNQ
-188 ISWNETVER
+188 IIGWNETVER
-197 VVGAPAGTLSR
+197 VVGAPAGTLAR
-208 TALPTMD
+208 TALPVMD
-215 FVHADDRERVRG
+215 FVHPDDRERIRG

-245 IRPGAEGSLWV
+245 VRPGIEGSLWV
-256 AAKGNVM
+256 AVKGNVM

-294 LLFGS
+294 LLFES
-299 LNDGVIFLDLQGNV
+299 LNDGVIFLDLQGSV

-321 RLFGYSKGE
+321 RLFGYAKGE

-338 VLKLSESNLQA
+338 VLKLSENNLQA

-354 LKRYG
+354 LRRYG

-385 DAEGRHIATIAVHRD
+385 DGEGRHIATIAVHRD

-448 LERFRT
+448 LERCRS

-527 QVPMVKANESRLG
+527 PVPMVKANESRLG

-549 AAQAIPDGAAAEHE
+549 AAQAIPDGAATENE

-641 ALPPHQPERV
+641 ALPAHQPARS
-651 TAVYPAAEAP
+651 TAIFPAAELPSATR
-661 PAQPV
+661 V
-666 RLLVVDDE
+666 KLLVVDDE

-726 FYKELHRVAPDQAK
+726 FYKELNRVAPDQAR

-778 IRQVVEATSRS
+778 IRQVVEDTSRA

>member
-1 MLCSISF
+1 M
-8 SGSDRQV
+8 
-15 GGRALDPPR
+15 
-24 HRGSRSRNRPRL
+24 
-36 AAPLSDDTTTLHPIP
+36 SDDTTTLHPIP
-51 TTQPQPVVAWLV
+51 TTQPQPVTAWLV

-68 TPGAVGRSFK
+68 TPGTVGRSFK
-78 ISGEESVIG
+78 ISSEESIVG
-87 RSPEAQVRLMEEG
+87 RSPDSQVRLMEEG
-100 VSRKHARII
+100 VSRRHARIV
-109 RTAEGKFELTDLA
+109 RSPEGKFELTDLG

-130 GTRLGGP
+130 GTRLADP

-151 CSLRFTFKETSDGDE
+151 CILRFSFKESSDGDE

-179 FSLDLRSSV
+179 FSLDLRNR
-188 ISWNETVER
+188 IIGWNETVER

-208 TALPTMD
+208 TALPMMD
-215 FVHADDRERVRG
+215 FVHADDHDRVRG
-227 AVDAAVQG
+227 AVDTAVQG

-294 LLFGS
+294 LLFES
-299 LNDGVIFLDLQGNV
+299 LNDGVIFLDLQGSV
-313 VDWNTSAE
+313 VDWNSSAE

-338 VLKLSESNLQA
+338 VLKLSENNLQA

-354 LKRYG
+354 LRRYG

-385 DAEGRHIATIAVHRD
+385 DADGRHIATIAVHRD

-448 LERFRT
+448 LERLRAT
-454 ALGPATD
+454 LGPATD

-515 MRQRARVLRDIQ
+515 MRQRARVLRDVQ
-527 QVPMVKANESRLG
+527 PVPMVKANESRLG

-549 AAQAIPDGAAAEHE
+549 AAQAIPDGATAENE

-585 GIPEELRARV
+585 GIPEEIRARV

-602 KPVGEGTGLGLSICL
+602 KPLGEGTGLGLSICL

-627 LLESEVGEGSTFRV
+627 LLESEVGKGSTFRV
-641 ALPPHQPERV
+641 ALPAHQPERS
-651 TAVYPAAEAP
+651 TAAFPAPELP
-661 PAQPV
+661 PPTRV
-666 RLLVVDDE
+666 KLLVVDDE

-701 ALLETGERFD
+701 ALLEGGERFD

-726 FYKELHRVAPDQAK
+726 FYKELKRVAPDQAR

-778 IRQVVEATSRS
+778 IRQVFESAARN

>member
-1 MLCSISF
+1 M
-8 SGSDRQV
+8 
-15 GGRALDPPR
+15 
-24 HRGSRSRNRPRL
+24 
-36 AAPLSDDTTTLHPIP
+36 SDDTTTLHPIP
-51 TTQPQPVVAWLV
+51 TTQPQPVAAWLV

-68 TPGAVGRSFK
+68 TPGTVGRTFKINGEESIVGRS
-78 ISGEESVIG
+78 
-87 RSPEAQVRLMEEG
+87 PDAQVRLMEEG
-100 VSRKHARII
+100 VSRKHARIL
-109 RTAEGKFELTDLA
+109 RSADGKFELADLG

-130 GTRLGGP
+130 GTRLSGP

-151 CSLRFTFKETSDGDE
+151 CSLRFTFKESSDGDE
-166 NLREALAAAQVAT
+166 NLREALAAAHVAT
-179 FSLDLRSSV
+179 FSLDLRNK
-188 ISWNETVER
+188 IIGWNETVER

-208 TALPTMD
+208 SALPMMD
-215 FVHADDRERVRG
+215 FVHTDDQERVRA
-227 AVDAAVQG
+227 AVESAVQG
-235 RRQFDAEFRF
+235 RRQLDAEFRF
-245 IRPGAEGSLWV
+245 IRPGTEGGLWV

-294 LLFGS
+294 LLFES
-299 LNDGVIFLDLQGNV
+299 LNDGVIFLDLQGGV

-330 VLGRAWSD
+330 VLGRPWSE
-338 VLKLSESNLQA
+338 VLRLSEHNLQA

-448 LERFRT
+448 LERFRS

-461 EILQLVAETR
+461 EVLQLVTETR

-492 EDVSAVVD
+492 EDVSALVD

-527 QVPMVKANESRLG
+527 AVPMVKANESRLG

-585 GIPEELRARV
+585 GIPEDLRARV

-602 KPVGEGTGLGLSICL
+602 RPVGEGTGLGLSICL

-627 LLESEVGEGSTFRV
+627 LLESEVGKGSTFRV
-641 ALPPHQPERV
+641 ALPAHQPER
-651 TAVYPAAEAP
+651 AAQVFAAP
-661 PAQPV
+661 ELPPPQRV
-666 RLLVVDDE
+666 KLLVVDDE

-726 FYKELHRVAPDQAK
+726 FYKELNRVAPDQAQ

-778 IRQVVEATSRS
+778 IRQVVEATSGS

>member
-1 MLCSISF
+1 
-8 SGSDRQV
+8 V
-15 GGRALDPPR
+15 
-24 HRGSRSRNRPRL
+24 
-36 AAPLSDDTTTLHPIP
+36 SDDTTTLHPIP
-51 TTQPQPVVAWLV
+51 TTQPQPVAAWLV

-68 TPGAVGRSFK
+68 TPGTVGRTFKINGEESIVGRS
-78 ISGEESVIG
+78 
-87 RSPEAQVRLMEEG
+87 PDAQVRLMEEG
-100 VSRKHARII
+100 VSRKHARIL
-109 RTAEGKFELTDLA
+109 RSADGKFELADLG

-130 GTRLGGP
+130 GTRLSGP

-151 CSLRFTFKETSDGDE
+151 CSLRFTFKESSDGDE
-166 NLREALAAAQVAT
+166 NLREALAAAHVAT
-179 FSLDLRSSV
+179 FSLDLRNK
-188 ISWNETVER
+188 IIGWNETVER

-208 TALPTMD
+208 SALPMMD
-215 FVHADDRERVRG
+215 FVHTDDQERVRA
-227 AVDAAVQG
+227 AVESAVQG
-235 RRQFDAEFRF
+235 RRQLDAEFRF
-245 IRPGAEGSLWV
+245 IRPGTEGGLWV

-294 LLFGS
+294 LLFES
-299 LNDGVIFLDLQGNV
+299 LNDGVIFLDLQGGV

-330 VLGRAWSD
+330 VLGRPWSE
-338 VLKLSESNLQA
+338 VLRLSEHNLQA

-378 VTVVPLR
+378 VTVVPLS

-448 LERFRT
+448 LERFRS

-461 EILQLVAETR
+461 EVLQLVTETR

-492 EDVSAVVD
+492 EDVSALVD

-527 QVPMVKANESRLG
+527 QVPTVKANESRLG

-585 GIPEELRARV
+585 GIPEDLRARV

-602 KPVGEGTGLGLSICL
+602 RPVGEGTGLGLSICL

-627 LLESEVGEGSTFRV
+627 LLESEVGKGSTFRV
-641 ALPPHQPERV
+641 ALPAHQPER
-651 TAVYPAAEAP
+651 AAQVFAAP
-661 PAQPV
+661 ELPPPQRV
-666 RLLVVDDE
+666 KLLVVDDE

-726 FYKELHRVAPDQAK
+726 FYKELNRVAPDQAQ

-778 IRQVVEATSRS
+778 IRQVVEATSGS

>member
-1 MLCSISF
+1 
-8 SGSDRQV
+8 V
-15 GGRALDPPR
+15 
-24 HRGSRSRNRPRL
+24 
-36 AAPLSDDTTTLHPIP
+36 SDDTTTLHPIP
-51 TTQPQPVVAWLV
+51 TTQPQPVAAWLV

-68 TPGAVGRSFK
+68 TPGTVGRTFKINGEESIVGRS
-78 ISGEESVIG
+78 
-87 RSPEAQVRLMEEG
+87 PDAQVRLMEEG
-100 VSRKHARII
+100 VSRKHARIL
-109 RTAEGKFELTDLA
+109 RSADGKFELADLG

-130 GTRLGGP
+130 GTRLSGP

-151 CSLRFTFKETSDGDE
+151 CSLRFTFKESSDGDE
-166 NLREALAAAQVAT
+166 NLREALAAAHVAT
-179 FSLDLRSSV
+179 FSLDLRNK
-188 ISWNETVER
+188 IIGWNETVER

-208 TALPTMD
+208 SALPMMD
-215 FVHADDRERVRG
+215 FVHTDDQERVRA
-227 AVDAAVQG
+227 AVESAVQG
-235 RRQFDAEFRF
+235 RRQLDAEFRF
-245 IRPGAEGSLWV
+245 IRPGTEGGLWV

-294 LLFGS
+294 LLFES
-299 LNDGVIFLDLQGNV
+299 LNDGVIFLDLQGGV

-330 VLGRAWSD
+330 VLGRPWSE
-338 VLKLSESNLQA
+338 VLRLSEHNLQA

-448 LERFRT
+448 LERFRS

-461 EILQLVAETR
+461 EVLQLVTETR

-492 EDVSAVVD
+492 EDVSALVD

-527 QVPMVKANESRLG
+527 QVPTVKANESRLG

-585 GIPEELRARV
+585 GIPEDLRARV

-602 KPVGEGTGLGLSICL
+602 RPVGEGTGLGLSICL

-627 LLESEVGEGSTFRV
+627 LLESEVGKGSTFRV
-641 ALPPHQPERV
+641 ALPAHQPER
-651 TAVYPAAEAP
+651 AAQVFAAP
-661 PAQPV
+661 ELPPPQRV
-666 RLLVVDDE
+666 KLLVVDDE

-726 FYKELHRVAPDQAK
+726 FYKELNRVAPDQAQ

-768 PISLEMLQGA
+768 PISLEILQGA
-778 IRQVVEATSRS
+778 IRQVVEATSGS

>member
-1 MLCSISF
+1 
-8 SGSDRQV
+8 
-15 GGRALDPPR
+15 
-24 HRGSRSRNRPRL
+24 
-36 AAPLSDDTTTLHPIP
+36 LSDDTTTLHPIP
-51 TTQPQPVVAWLV
+51 TTQPQPVTAWLV
-63 VTAAS
+63 VTGAS
-68 TPGAVGRSFK
+68 TPGTVGRSFRLN
-78 ISGEESVIG
+78 GEEVIVG
-87 RSPEAQVRLMEEG
+87 RSPEVHVRLLEEG
-100 VSRKHARII
+100 VSRRHARIA
-109 RTAEGKFELTDLA
+109 RSPEGKFELTDLG

-130 GTRLGGP
+130 GARLSGP
-137 GRLDEGDRVQLGGQ
+137 GRLEEGDRVQLGGQ
-151 CSLRFTFKETSDGDE
+151 CSLRFSFKESSDGDE

-179 FSLDLRSSV
+179 FSLDLRNQV

-208 TALPTMD
+208 TALPMMD
-215 FVHADDRERVRG
+215 FVHADDRARVRT
-227 AVDAAVQG
+227 AVESAVQG

-245 IRPGAEGSLWV
+245 IRPGTEGALWV

-294 LLFGS
+294 LLFES
-299 LNDGVIFLDLQGNV
+299 LNDGVIFLDLQGSV
-313 VDWNTSAE
+313 VDWNSSAQ

-338 VLKLSESNLQA
+338 VLKLSENNLQA

-385 DAEGRHIATIAVHRD
+385 DADGRHIATIAVHRD

-448 LERFRT
+448 LERFRS

-461 EILQLVAETR
+461 EILQLVTETR
-471 QGVERIGLIVRDLKA
+471 QGVERIGLVVRDLKA

-492 EDVSAVVD
+492 EDVSALVD

-515 MRQRARVLRDIQ
+515 MRQRARVVRDIQ
-527 QVPMVKANESRLG
+527 PVPMVKANESRLG

-549 AAQAIPDGAAAEHE
+549 AAQAIPDGAAAENE

-627 LLESEVGEGSTFRV
+627 LLESEVGKGSSFRV
-641 ALPPHQPERV
+641 ALPAHQPERS
-651 TAVYPAAEAP
+651 TAVVPATDLQP
-661 PAQPV
+661 PARV
-666 RLLVVDDE
+666 KLLVVDDE

-693 LTTVREAL
+693 LTTVKEAL

-726 FYKELHRVAPDQAK
+726 FYKELNRVAPDQAR

-778 IRQVVEATSRS
+778 IRQVVGSTSRN

>member
-1 MLCSISF
+1 M
-8 SGSDRQV
+8 
-15 GGRALDPPR
+15 
-24 HRGSRSRNRPRL
+24 
-36 AAPLSDDTTTLHPIP
+36 SDDTTTLHPIP
-51 TTQPQPVVAWLV
+51 TTQPQPVAAWLV

-68 TPGAVGRSFK
+68 TPGTVGRSFK
-78 ISGEESVIG
+78 ISGEESIVG

-109 RTAEGKFELTDLA
+109 RTTEGKFELTDLG

-208 TALPTMD
+208 TALPMMD

-227 AVDAAVQG
+227 AVDGAVQG

-330 VLGRAWSD
+330 VLGRPWSD
-338 VLKLSESNLQA
+338 VLKLSEANLQA

-354 LKRYG
+354 LRRYG

-365 VALRKDGSETFCE
+365 IALRKDGSETFCE

-448 LERFRT
+448 LERFRS

-461 EILQLVAETR
+461 EILLLVAETR

-549 AAQAIPDGAAAEHE
+549 AAQAIPDGAAAENE

-627 LLESEVGEGSTFRV
+627 LLESEVGKGSTFRV
-641 ALPPHQPERV
+641 ALPPHQPERT
-651 TAVYPAAEAP
+651 TAVFPGPEAP
-661 PAQPV
+661 PPQRV
-666 RLLVVDDE
+666 KLLVVDDE

-726 FYKELHRVAPDQAK
+726 FYKELHRVAPDQAE

-778 IRQVVEATSRS
+778 IRRVVEATSRS